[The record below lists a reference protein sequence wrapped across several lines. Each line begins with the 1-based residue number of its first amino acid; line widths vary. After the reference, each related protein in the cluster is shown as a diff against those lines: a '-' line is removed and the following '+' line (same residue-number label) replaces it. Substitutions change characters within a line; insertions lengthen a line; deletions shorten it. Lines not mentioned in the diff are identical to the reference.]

1 MLRIEHAIL
10 LAAMVIPP
18 MSGAQANVITDWDT
32 AAIAIAAPA
41 PAGQREM
48 AILHAAMFDAVNSI
62 ERRYRPY
69 LVDLAAAK
77 TASAEAAATAAA
89 AGVLSGLHPEAVA
102 QIKSAMASSL
112 AAVPDGTAKTDGLA
126 VGEAV
131 AAKILAARA
140 DDGANAPDAYR
151 PKTKPG
157 VYVPTAV
164 MIGSA
169 WPEMKPFV
177 LTSPSQFRPA
187 PPIALESKEWATD
200 YNEIKD
206 LGGKNSSKRSAQQTE
221 TARFWLAVGPPAYH
235 QIPRQL
241 VVAKRMSVIESARF
255 MALYTIALTDAYIAV
270 YDAKYAYDFWR
281 PLTAIRN
288 GDLDGNSATDRDA
301 TWLPIDPTPMH
312 PEYPCAH
319 CIESGA
325 AAAVIEAL
333 TGSSD
338 IPEVTMTS
346 VTAPGVTHRWTNM
359 AAFTEEVANARIWA
373 GFHYRFSTQVGTDM
387 GRKIGGYVVETVMQP
402 VAVTDVR

>member
-32 AAIAIAAPA
+32 AAIASAAPA

-89 AGVLSGLHPEAVA
+89 AGVLTGLHPEAVA

-140 DDGANAPDAYR
+140 DDGANTPDAYR

-359 AAFTEEVANARIWA
+359 AAFTDEVANARIWA

>member
-89 AGVLSGLHPEAVA
+89 AGVLTGLHPEAVA

-140 DDGANAPDAYR
+140 DDGANTPDAYR

-359 AAFTEEVANARIWA
+359 AAFTDEVANARIWA

>member
-89 AGVLSGLHPEAVA
+89 AGVLTGLHPEAVA

-140 DDGANAPDAYR
+140 DDGANTPDAYR

>member
-18 MSGAQANVITDWDT
+18 MSGAQANVITDWDM

-140 DDGANAPDAYR
+140 DDGANTPDAYR

>member
-32 AAIAIAAPA
+32 PAIAIAAPA

-140 DDGANAPDAYR
+140 DDGANTPDAYR

-359 AAFTEEVANARIWA
+359 AAFTDEVANARIWA